1 MEQLNRVELRG
12 IVGAAR
18 ATKVGNRHMVRFS
31 LATNLAYKDQEGG
44 VVIETQWSNIVCF
57 ESDKIH
63 VNLESISKGDKLH
76 VIGRLRNQRYMTE
89 SGEERYSTEIYAIRI
104 ERIESEEPLQLEHL

>member
-44 VVIETQWSNIVCF
+44 VVIETQWSN
-57 ESDKIH
+57 
-63 VNLESISKGDKLH
+63 
-76 VIGRLRNQRYMTE
+76 M
-89 SGEERYSTEIYAIRI
+89 YALKVTRFMWILNPFPK
-104 ERIESEEPLQLEHL
+104 ETNFMLLDVFVTNVT

>member
-18 ATKVGNRHMVRFS
+18 ATIVGDRHMVRFS

-57 ESDKIH
+57 ESDRIH
-63 VNLESISKGDKLH
+63 VDLESITKGDKLH
-76 VIGRLRNQRYMTE
+76 VVGRLRNQRYMTE
-89 SGEERYSTEIYAIRI
+89 SGEERYSTDIYATRI
-104 ERIESEEPLQLEHL
+104 EKIESEEPLQMELL